1 MLAAGD
7 ATTKRAE
14 FECGQSKR
22 VEPPYTYK
30 TNSRYR
36 WNVLDLLSI
45 FGGRACVSHITCEI
59 DMSNI
64 EIKRSLHKGS
74 GRTST
79 VTAFILKAIAS
90 AQVAH
95 PQSRTFALPFGKT
108 VTYNDIVAGFTAE
121 KQVNGEPIVFFGE
134 IEQPHTKVVTDL
146 ADELKEYVAK
156 DVMDVP
162 KLKTQAVFC
171 RFPWLLRQL
180 VFQTA
185 RYFPFFRLLCMRAT
199 FGVSSLG
206 SLGVAMCY
214 GPSVCSSVFGVGA
227 VEKRVEV
234 RQGQLAVRD
243 MMTLSLS
250 FDQNV
255 MDGASAARFLNDVKR
270 TLESG
275 FE

>member
-1 MLAAGD
+1 MPAAAD
-7 ATTKRAE
+7 ARTQRPE
-14 FECGQSKR
+14 VDCGQSKR
-22 VEPPYTYK
+22 TEDPFSYK

-45 FGGRACVSHITCEI
+45 FGGRACVSHITCDV

-64 EIKRSLHKGS
+64 ENARRLQKST
-74 GRTST
+74 GRAST

-90 AQVAH
+90 AQVVH
-95 PQSRTFALPFGKT
+95 PQSRTFPLPFGKT

-121 KQVNGEPIVFFGE
+121 KQINGEPVVFFGE
-134 IEQPHTKVVTDL
+134 IEDPHLKVIPDL
-146 ADELKEYVAK
+146 ADELKEYVEK

-162 KLKTQAVFC
+162 KLKIQAMFC

-180 VFQTA
+180 VFVTA
-185 RYFPFFRLLCMRAT
+185 RHLPFFRLLCMRAT

-206 SLGVAMCY
+206 ALGVAMCY
-214 GPSVCSSVFGVGA
+214 GPSVCSSVFGVGV

-255 MDGASAARFLNDVKR
+255 MDAACAARFLNDVKKL
-270 TLESG
+270 LESG
-275 FE
+275 LE